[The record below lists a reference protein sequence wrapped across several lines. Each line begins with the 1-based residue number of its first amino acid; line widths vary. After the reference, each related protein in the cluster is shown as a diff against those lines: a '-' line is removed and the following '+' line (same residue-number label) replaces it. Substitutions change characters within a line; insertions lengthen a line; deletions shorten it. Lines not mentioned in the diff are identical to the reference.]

1 MISEEEPQY
10 ESWAERRFAPYV
22 EQIARET
29 GLDFEYQHSVK
40 ETTYSEW
47 VEWHSDGDDD
57 YDDDYDDDETPHKWR
72 FVDGQWEHGHYIDC
86 VEPHTYEKY
95 RLDFVLKGNGIKV
108 DLEVDGK
115 RWHDNEKD
123 RIRDRYMESAG
134 YHVIRVSAKD
144 VNKDPLSLAIRI
156 KNEIRMLLWEA
167 VQ

>member
-10 ESWAERRFAPYV
+10 ESWAERRFMPYV
-22 EQIARET
+22 EQIAKEMK
-29 GLDFEYQHSVK
+29 LDFEYQHSVK
-40 ETTYSEW
+40 ETSYSTW
-47 VEWHSDGDDD
+47 VEWCNDGEDDSEYIDDD
-57 YDDDYDDDETPHKWR
+57 TPRKWR
-72 FVDGQWEHGHYIDC
+72 LVDGRWEHGRYIQC
-86 VEPHTYEKY
+86 EEPHTYEKY
-95 RLDFVLKGNGIKV
+95 RLDFVLKGNGVKV

-134 YHVIRVSAKD
+134 YHVIRVAAKD

-156 KNEIRMLLWEA
+156 KNEIRMLRWEA